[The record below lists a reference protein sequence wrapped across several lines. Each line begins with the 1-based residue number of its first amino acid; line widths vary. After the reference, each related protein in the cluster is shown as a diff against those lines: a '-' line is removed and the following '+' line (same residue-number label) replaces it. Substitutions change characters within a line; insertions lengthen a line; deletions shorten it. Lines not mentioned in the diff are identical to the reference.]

1 LNDFPPAR
9 PGLAG
14 TLKKCGDV
22 SNCNSSS
29 SHLVTAGAALVR
41 MARQPED
48 QVGVS
53 ALLAMVFVGRS
64 RTSDYGRFGIGFAF
78 YQVENQPESGC
89 VE

>member
-1 LNDFPPAR
+1 
-9 PGLAG
+9 
-14 TLKKCGDV
+14 
-22 SNCNSSS
+22 
-29 SHLVTAGAALVR
+29 